1 MSSNRRLAAILFS
14 DIAGYTAMLQ
24 RDEEEGL
31 RKLRRYRQVLEEK
44 ARSYNG
50 QVLKNYGDGS
60 LTLFNSAVDAVRCA
74 LEIQTILQKEPVVPL
89 RIGIHVGDV
98 VLEDGDVYGD
108 GVNLAARVEA
118 LGAPGAVL
126 FTERVIHD
134 IRSHPDLQTVSL
146 GKVNLKNVL
155 EPLEVFALS
164 NEGFPVPGPEHL
176 PGRMGMQH
184 PVPKHKRN
192 PFVLPLIIL
201 AGLAIAV
208 ITWQSF
214 LENRTMK
221 SMSEIPQKSVAVLP
235 FEDLSPDQD
244 QAFFSEGI
252 AEEVLNALSM
262 IPGLKIAGRHS
273 SFALRSE
280 TPDLLQLGQKLD
292 VRHVLEGSVRRDGD
306 RIRITARLL
315 QTVDGYQLWSQR
327 YDRDAK
333 DIFAVQDEIARA
345 VVSNLQLA
353 LQTTAGAESPQA
365 KIRTVN
371 PQAYELYLRGRHLLS
386 HRVDQPKEAAAFFQQ
401 ALDIDPGF
409 AQAYAGLGDAYLW
422 LGWGAYLPG
431 NEAFP
436 KAGVYAQKALDLD
449 STLAYAYVI
458 SGSVQLWHDWNW
470 KAAKESFERALQ
482 LNPSEGAA
490 LLDLGWYHAFTGN
503 FPEAVRLVKKAL
515 DLDPLNLDY
524 NVDLADIYRLS
535 GNFKAALKTSQHT
548 LELFPENTDT
558 YWILG
563 MTYYH
568 LEDLAQAE
576 TAFRKADTLS
586 GGQAWTQAHLAM
598 VWAKS
603 GRKKEARQRLL
614 ALDTDSVAK
623 KTIPAELAM
632 AYLALGET
640 SKALDLL
647 ELSYQVHSNWL
658 AYLQFEPAWTSLRQ
672 EPRFKALL
680 AKLRFPG

>member
-44 ARSYNG
+44 ARYYNG

-184 PVPKHKRN
+184 PVPKPKRN
-192 PFVLPLIIL
+192 PFVLPLILL

-214 LENRTMK
+214 RENRTMK

-280 TPDLLQLGQKLD
+280 TPDLLQLGQKLG

-353 LQTTAGAESPQA
+353 LQTGEGAESP
-365 KIRTVN
+365 K
-371 PQAYELYLRGRHLLS
+371 
-386 HRVDQPKEAAAFFQQ
+386 PK
-401 ALDIDPGF
+401 
-409 AQAYAGLGDAYLW
+409 
-422 LGWGAYLPG
+422 
-431 NEAFP
+431 
-436 KAGVYAQKALDLD
+436 
-449 STLAYAYVI
+449 
-458 SGSVQLWHDWNW
+458 
-470 KAAKESFERALQ
+470 
-482 LNPSEGAA
+482 SE
-490 LLDLGWYHAFTGN
+490 
-503 FPEAVRLVKKAL
+503 P
-515 DLDPLNLDY
+515 
-524 NVDLADIYRLS
+524 
-535 GNFKAALKTSQHT
+535 
-548 LELFPENTDT
+548 
-558 YWILG
+558 
-563 MTYYH
+563 
-568 LEDLAQAE
+568 
-576 TAFRKADTLS
+576 
-586 GGQAWTQAHLAM
+586 
-598 VWAKS
+598 
-603 GRKKEARQRLL
+603 
-614 ALDTDSVAK
+614 
-623 KTIPAELAM
+623 
-632 AYLALGET
+632 
-640 SKALDLL
+640 
-647 ELSYQVHSNWL
+647 
-658 AYLQFEPAWTSLRQ
+658 
-672 EPRFKALL
+672 
-680 AKLRFPG
+680 